1 MKLIYQKITL
11 LCCATFF
18 LGTCVLSAQEDT
30 QKMKALSDSIS
41 GLYIKYFDIAKNT
54 QEIQGKLVSSLSSLE
69 DKYKFVENLS
79 QSNNEQLKQI
89 QKEGSISN
97 RNFYERN
104 RESTVRAASFMEAV
118 NNALNALEFSVSSLD
133 YSNSIFELNNPTNTD
148 LGFSLDKVI
157 LKIVDDKI
165 IKGKFAKKAGGKL
178 RSIISGILNNPIVNN
193 PITKAIISTV
203 PAVNSISSVF
213 NVVNS
218 IAVNEEEIDISSINL
233 FTKEMQRYTAH
244 YEALAKASRDL
255 DFNLNAL
262 KMKSE
267 SVRKLATH
275 FVVENIQDIYTREGS
290 PNLEG
295 IDMNTMIRRH
305 YNYISVMEYIQGVER
320 KNNNN
325 YDFLSKRF
333 IFPMIARSKVSFIG
347 EEVEKLYN
355 EYLTTLNS
363 YHKNIIVILNNATS
377 LSEDSTKVS
386 KKIFDLDERYKQLIT
401 AYEKSVALE
410 DLKARKDNIPRF

>member
-1 MKLIYQKITL
+1 MMFNYLKITL
-11 LCCATFF
+11 LCCATFII
-18 LGTCVLSAQEDT
+18 GTSTSRAQEDPT
-30 QKMKALSDSIS
+30 KMKALSDSIA
-41 GLYIKYFDIAKNT
+41 GLYVKYFDIAKSAD
-54 QEIQGKLVSSLSSLE
+54 EIQSKVISSLSTLE

-79 QSNNEQLKQI
+79 QGNNEQLKQI

-157 LKIVDDKI
+157 IKIVDDKI
-165 IKGKFAKKAGGKL
+165 LKGKFAKKAGGKL
-178 RSIISGILNNPIVNN
+178 KSIISAILNNPIVNN

-218 IAVNEEEIDISSINL
+218 IAVNEDDIDISSINL
-233 FTKEMQRYTAH
+233 FTKEIQRYTAH

-255 DFNLNAL
+255 DFNLSAL

-275 FVVENIQDIYTREGS
+275 FVEEHIRDIYTQEGS
-290 PNLEG
+290 PSLEG
-295 IDMNTMIRRH
+295 VDMNNMIRRH

-320 KNNNN
+320 QNNNN

-333 IFPMIARSKVSFIG
+333 IFPMISRSKVSFIG

-355 EYLTTLNS
+355 EYLTTLNN
-363 YHKNIIVILNNATS
+363 YHNNIVVILNNATS
-377 LSEDSTKVS
+377 LSEDSTKIS
-386 KKIFDLDERYKQLIT
+386 KKIFDLNERYKLLIE
-401 AYEKSVALE
+401 AYEKNVALE
-410 DLKARKDNIPRF
+410 DLKAREDNIPRF